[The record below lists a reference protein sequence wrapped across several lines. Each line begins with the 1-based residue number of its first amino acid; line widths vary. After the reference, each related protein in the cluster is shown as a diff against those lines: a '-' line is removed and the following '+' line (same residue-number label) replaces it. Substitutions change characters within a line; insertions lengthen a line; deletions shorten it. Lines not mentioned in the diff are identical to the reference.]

1 MQTTIEF
8 TDSHQ
13 DYEVTFDYQPAEY
26 EGGHL
31 FAPECM
37 EFETLLIDGKDQSE
51 LLEDADYCRWLEEK
65 CDEVRKDEAD
75 ADDYGDEL
83 YSAMREDW

>member
-13 DYEVTFDYQPAEY
+13 DYELTFDYSSAEY

-31 FAPECM
+31 FSPECL
-37 EFETLLIDGKDQSE
+37 EFETLLIDGEDQSE
-51 LLEDADYCRWLEEK
+51 LLEDPDYCRWLEEK

-75 ADDYGDEL
+75 ADDYGDSL